1 MKLFFTI
8 VFFICALNVFAQI
21 PGDSLKNNL
30 STISSE
36 TANAYYDKISSKLI
50 IGPVYENE
58 NYKFELYDI
67 TGTSIQS
74 MVIQPN
80 GKMIEYAM
88 WLKSGIY
95 IVIIRNSHFNF
106 TRKFRVY

>member
-8 VFFICALNVFAQI
+8 VFFIFGLNVLAQFTS
-21 PGDSLKNNL
+21 DSLKNNL
-30 STISSE
+30 STITSE
-36 TANAYYDKISSKLI
+36 TPNAYYDKISSKLV
-50 IGPVYENE
+50 IGPIYDNE
-58 NYKFELYDI
+58 KYKFELYDI

-80 GKMIEYAM
+80 GKMIEYTM

>member
-8 VFFICALNVFAQI
+8 VSFIFALNVLAQL
-21 PGDSLKNNL
+21 PSDSLKNNL
-30 STISSE
+30 STFSVEAVS
-36 TANAYYDKISSKLI
+36 AYYDRISSKLI

-58 NYKFELYDI
+58 NYKLELYDI

-74 MVIQPN
+74 IVIQPN
-80 GKMIEYAM
+80 GKVIEYAM

-95 IVIIRNSHFNF
+95 IVIIRNSYFNF